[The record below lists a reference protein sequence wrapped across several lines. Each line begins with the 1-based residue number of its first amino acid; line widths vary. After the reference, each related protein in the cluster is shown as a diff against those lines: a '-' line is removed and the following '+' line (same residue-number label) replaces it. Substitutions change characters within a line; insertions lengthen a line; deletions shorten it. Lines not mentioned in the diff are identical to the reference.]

1 MAPNFRYFKSPGE
14 TGGSTGNYGAAHG
27 MSDLGAIFGTL
38 NARGGDY
45 DSQMANNAKNYAQTS
60 AAYQLGEDQKDAW
73 QTMLDAEEDYFDNVS
88 KGAKA
93 QQSGERTGNIIG
105 TIGKVAGIGL
115 GLALSDETTK
125 DAVEEIEDA
134 TEMLRHLRPVSFH
147 YKEEYSH
154 NPELKHYGFIAQE
167 FKEVLPDACFY
178 DHSMN
183 KFCIDTKDLIAV
195 LVRAN
200 QELTARVTRLEAKNA
215 LAAGVK

>member
-27 MSDLGAIFGTL
+27 MSDLGAILGTY
-38 NARGGDY
+38 NKRGNDY
-45 DSQMANNAKNYAQTS
+45 GAMSQNIIKNNAVIS
-60 AAYQLGEDQKDAW
+60 ATAGLAEDKKDSF
-73 QTMLDAEEDYFDNVS
+73 QTMLDAENEYFNDVS
-88 KGAKA
+88 AGQRSKME
-93 QQSGERTGNIIG
+93 GERTG
-105 TIGKVAGIGL
+105 KVLSGVGQAVGIGL
-115 GLALSDETTK
+115 ALLSDETTK
-125 DAVEEIEDA
+125 HTIEEIKDA
-134 TEMLRHLRPVSFH
+134 TEMLRNLRPVSFH

-154 NPELKHYGFIAQE
+154 CPELKHYGFIAQE

-200 QELTARVTRLEAKNA
+200 QELSARVTRLEAKNA

>member
-1 MAPNFRYFKSPGE
+1 MAPNFRTFKSPGI
-14 TGGSTGNYGAAHG
+14 TGGQTGNYGAAHG

-38 NARGGDY
+38 NARSPDFGSM
-45 DSQMANNAKNYAQTS
+45 SQNLIKNNATLNATQS
-60 AAYQLGEDQKDAW
+60 LADDQKDAF
-73 QTMLDAEEDYFDNVS
+73 QIQLDAENKYFDLMS
-88 KGAKA
+88 KGQKA
-93 QQSGERTGNIIG
+93 QRDGERKGG
-105 TIGKVAGIGL
+105 LFKTIGQVAGLGL

-125 DAVEEIEDA
+125 HTIEEITNA
-134 TEMLRHLRPVSFH
+134 TELLRSLRPVSFH
-147 YKEEYSH
+147 YKEEFSA

-183 KFCIDTKDLIAV
+183 KYCIDTKDLIAV

-200 QELTARVTRLEAKNA
+200 QELSARVTRLEAKNA